1 MKISNRVTSKKKTKP
16 TTSRRALPKK
26 TSGRLWKSVL
36 VPTDFSPASFK
47 AMDYAVTL
55 AEMFG
60 AKVTFAHIVV
70 PVAAPDLVYG
80 PVAWDEAVAIES
92 AKERLNELK
101 QSRGAKV
108 AGKVRTVVR
117 RGHPYSEIDQIAKDI
132 GADLIVVSTH
142 GRSGLRHLLLGSVA
156 ERVVRHAPCPVLV
169 VRENE
174 HDFVS

>member
-1 MKISNRVTSKKKTKP
+1 MKVSDRVTSKP
-16 TTSRRALPKK
+16 TPNRISRRKVPTK
-26 TSGRLWKSVL
+26 GRRSPLWKSIL
-36 VPTDFSPASFK
+36 VPTDFSAASFK
-47 AMDYAVTL
+47 AMEYAVTL

-60 AKVTFAHIVV
+60 AKLTLAHIVV

-80 PVAWDEAVAIES
+80 PVAWDEAVAIKT
-92 AKERLNELK
+92 AQERLAELK
-101 QSRGAKV
+101 HSRGA
-108 AGKVRTVVR
+108 AAARKVRTVVR

-142 GRSGLRHLLLGSVA
+142 GRSGLQHLLLGSVA
-156 ERVVRHAPCPVLV
+156 ERVIRHAPCPVLV